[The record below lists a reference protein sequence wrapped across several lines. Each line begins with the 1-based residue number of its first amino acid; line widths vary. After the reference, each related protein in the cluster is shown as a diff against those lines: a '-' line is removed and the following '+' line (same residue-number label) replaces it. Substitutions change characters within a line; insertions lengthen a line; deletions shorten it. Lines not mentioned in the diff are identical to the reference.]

1 MGINLTKGQGIN
13 LTKDDGSALKNV
25 FLGAGWDAA
34 GGGIFGFG
42 GGSIDLDASL
52 VLFDE
57 QNKEVDSVWFG
68 QLRSKDGSIS
78 HSGDN
83 RTGDGD
89 GDDETIKVD
98 LQRVPANVKTLVF
111 TISSFR
117 GQSFKKVKNAYV
129 RLVDAQ
135 TGVEIAKYN
144 LAEHGDYTSL
154 IVAKVYRHNGEWKM
168 KAIGESCQGTTIRAI
183 ASDIARI
190 L

>member
-57 QNKEVDSVWFG
+57 QNKELDSVWFG

-98 LQRVPANVKTLVF
+98 LQSVPANVKTLVF

-144 LAEHGDYTSL
+144 LSEHGDYTSL

-168 KAIGESCQGTTIRAI
+168 KAIGESCQGTTIKAI

>member
-13 LTKDDGSALKNV
+13 LTKPDGGALTNV

-34 GGGIFGFG
+34 KGGIFGLG

-52 VLFDE
+52 VLFDD
-57 QNKEVDSVWFG
+57 QNKQVDAVSFQ
-68 QLRSKDGSIS
+68 QLRSKDGSIV

-98 LQRVPANVKTLVF
+98 LQRVPSNVKTLVF
-111 TISSFR
+111 TISSFT

-135 TGVEIAKYN
+135 TGVEIAKYS
-144 LAEHGDYTSL
+144 LSDHGDYTSL
-154 IVAKVYRHNGEWKM
+154 VVAKVYRHNGEWKM
-168 KAIGESCQGTTIRAI
+168 KAIGEPCQGRTIREI

>member
-1 MGINLTKGQGIN
+1 MAINLTKGQGIN
-13 LTKDDGSALKNV
+13 LTKPNGGALTNV

-34 GGGIFGFG
+34 GGGFFGFG

-52 VLFDE
+52 VLFDD
-57 QNKEVDSVWFG
+57 QNKQVDAVSFQ
-68 QLRSKDGSIS
+68 QLRSKDGSIV

-98 LQRVPANVKTLVF
+98 LQRVPSNVKTLVF
-111 TISSFR
+111 TISSFT

-135 TGVEIAKYN
+135 TGVEIAKYS
-144 LAEHGDYTSL
+144 LSDHGDYTSL
-154 IVAKVYRHNGEWKM
+154 VVAKVYRHNGEWKM
-168 KAIGESCQGTTIRAI
+168 KAIGEPCQGRTIREI
-183 ASDIARI
+183 ASDIERI